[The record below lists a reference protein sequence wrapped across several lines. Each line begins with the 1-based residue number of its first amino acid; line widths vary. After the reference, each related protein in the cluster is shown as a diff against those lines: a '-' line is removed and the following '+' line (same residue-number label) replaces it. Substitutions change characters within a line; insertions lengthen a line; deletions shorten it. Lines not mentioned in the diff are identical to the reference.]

1 MILHEEVKVG
11 LEIKGKKKKKKK
23 SLLLKDNDMK
33 SNTEESM
40 RLLG

>member
-1 MILHEEVKVG
+1 MILHKEVKVG

-40 RLLG
+40 WLLG